1 MSTVRIDKKHL
12 DKLDKLIATLTLRG
26 SKITKKDLIGKL
38 IEEALIAE
46 GIMNEQDSIPLEK
59 DPAWIG
65 LDKTHKTG
73 ISDLSERVDE
83 YLYESSED

>member
-1 MSTVRIDKKHL
+1 MSTVRIDKKDL
-12 DKLDKLIATLTLRG
+12 EKLDKLIATLTLRG

-38 IEEALIAE
+38 IEEALISE
-46 GIMNEQDSIPLEK
+46 GIGDKQNLIPLEK

-65 LDKTHKTG
+65 LDKTYKTG

-83 YLYESSED
+83 YLYEFSED